1 MALRKREREKKWDG
15 KMNVSQICSSHMLKT
30 IKSGKE
36 FQENKLLEFFIAC
49 LLLSIN
55 YELFAFKFHLKK
67 VKFRTSRQRTL
78 KIMKILKTYLF
89 SLLTDSELLA
99 YSFRK

>member
-1 MALRKREREKKWDG
+1 MREKKWDG
-15 KMNVSQICSSHMLKT
+15 KINVSQTCSSHMLKT

-49 LLLSIN
+49 LLLNMN

-67 VKFRTSRQRTL
+67 VKFKPPNYRREQVTVLGKNRKKFKPGCRENQPG
-78 KIMKILKTYLF
+78 YL
-89 SLLTDSELLA
+89 L
-99 YSFRK
+99 